1 LVAESHLSP
10 DIAIHICHHVLHT
23 LCCPCQ
29 VVYGLDYLLPESAAR
44 LNALRGEVVGHLGGA
59 PDSLL
64 VVEEYDKMDCAARG
78 LWRQLLQHPE
88 RANITNNRWGQ
99 AHHVCALS
107 MAMAI
112 VGQHVLQE

>member
-1 LVAESHLSP
+1 
-10 DIAIHICHHVLHT
+10 
-23 LCCPCQ
+23 

-44 LNALRGEVVGHLGGA
+44 LEALRGEVVGHLAAA

-88 RANITNNRWGQ
+88 RANITNNRCEQ
-99 AHHVCALS
+99 ARQLKLHLCCT
-107 MAMAI
+107 
-112 VGQHVLQE
+112 VLFMWLWR